1 MLKPIP
7 QERPSHRA
15 NNKKNGN
22 KAHIMRLEMKI
33 RSMENV
39 DTRLFSVVS
48 KKLTEYVKNGEN
60 ISLKELGELIH
71 NLQRSVIGLQKKRIN
86 IVRRQQRKKKR
97 GT

>member
-1 MLKPIP
+1 
-7 QERPSHRA
+7 
-15 NNKKNGN
+15 
-22 KAHIMRLEMKI
+22 MRLEMKI
-33 RSMENV
+33 RSLENV
-39 DTRLFSVVS
+39 DTKLFSVVS

-86 IVRRQQRKKKR
+86 IVRRQQRKKKH